1 MEGHGVLGLLV
12 HAFDDIDL
20 SVVGPV
26 RTHGPAVAFLSEFE
40 TAVYIGDKKNL
51 NSQRWPSSTNR
62 AGHMLKVQDDQAM
75 CVCVG
80 TSQADAFP
88 AAAGRHIVVV
98 NTDIGSTARSSREKS
113 IILSRVLV
121 YIFNVTMCW
130 IRGLLRIDQQS
141 E

>member
-40 TAVYIGDKKNL
+40 TEVYIGDKNL
-51 NSQRWPSSTNR
+51 HSQRWPSSTNR
-62 AGHMLKVQDDQAM
+62 ARHMLKVQDDQAM
-75 CVCVG
+75 SVCVG
-80 TSQADAFP
+80 TGQADALT

-98 NTDIGSTARSSREKS
+98 NTDIGSTARSSREKA